1 MPNEDQPFARSMQ
14 TGAARL
20 DPTIW
25 RESDVTML
33 VERAR
38 AGGHADRNALL
49 AACVERLQFMVRRI
63 VREDGLVRL
72 APSATELV
80 HDVFYGEMQ
89 AVLDASS
96 IARMS
101 RKDFE
106 RLFAHKVRQH
116 LLKLVERCRREES
129 GLNALG
135 GERARPGSDRIPRPD
150 VVVERLERELLLF
163 EALDALPDEE
173 IRDLLVQ
180 RYFMGRTI
188 ADLAQI
194 TGQPISTLHSR
205 IRAAELRLG
214 RSCAFG
220 LMHEGRR
227 HDGLGETS
235 R

>member
-1 MPNEDQPFARSMQ
+1 MLNEDLPFARSMQ

-25 RESDVTML
+25 RESDVTTL

-38 AGGHADRNALL
+38 SGGHADRNALL
-49 AACVERLQFMVRRI
+49 VACVERFQFMVRRI
-63 VREDGLVRL
+63 VREDGFARA

-96 IARMS
+96 IGRMS
-101 RKDFE
+101 RRDFE

-129 GLNALG
+129 GIHALG
-135 GERARPGSDRIPRPD
+135 GERERPGSDRIPRPD
-150 VVVERLERELLLF
+150 VVVERLESELKLF
-163 EALDALPDEE
+163 EALDAIPDEE
-173 IRDLLVQ
+173 TRDLLVQ
-180 RYFMGRTI
+180 RYFMGRTV

-194 TGQPISTLHSR
+194 TGEPMSTLHSR
-205 IRAAELRLG
+205 IRAAEQRLG
-214 RSCAFG
+214 RSCVAG
-220 LMHEGRR
+220 LMDEGRR
-227 HDGLGETS
+227 RDAVRETPP
-235 R
+235 